1 MKSSLKAFPYPVLG
15 RLDDF
20 IGSAFQSIIDFNIEQ
35 SSDSDIVVIRYAFA
49 LSNDE
54 LLDLVQSGH
63 ASFAL
68 DVKCTDTLYREVI
81 TCESNSGEIKFED
94 GELYGKVV
102 FEPVIYIKK
111 QVQNFTASD
120 LNDEFKGANYK
131 LAPGDIVAI
140 DDPQVRYIEFNK
152 LKFESLV
159 RVQTSSDIPVD
170 TYRFDLSDDILIIMM
185 GRDFRRLWD
194 YSREEKDKAPY
205 LTMSVYKDC
214 ILAALDFIVKNQD
227 ESDNIKWARAL
238 KVKLSTQGRSIGEDS
253 DFNDLNTLAQ
263 QLVSKIGIQRL
274 LKNVE

>member
-20 IGSAFQSIIDFNIEQ
+20 VGSSFQSIIDFGIEQ
-35 SSDSDIVVIRYAFA
+35 SSDSDVVVVNYTFA

-54 LLDLVQSGH
+54 LLELMQSGH

-68 DVKCTDTLYREVI
+68 DVRCTDTLYREVI
-81 TCESNSGEIKFED
+81 PCEALSGEIRFEQ

-111 QVQNFTASD
+111 KVQNFTALD
-120 LNDEFKGANYK
+120 LNDEFKGANYN
-131 LAPGDIVAI
+131 LSPGDIVAV

-159 RVQTSSDIPVD
+159 RVQTSSDIPAD

-185 GRDFRRLWD
+185 GKDFRRLWD

-214 ILAALDFIVKNQD
+214 IHAALDFIVNNQE

-238 KVKLSTQGRSIGEDS
+238 KVKLFTLGKSISEDS

-263 QLVSKIGIQRL
+263 QLVSKIGVQRL

>member
-35 SSDSDIVVIRYAFA
+35 SSDTDIVVIRYTFA

-54 LLDLVQSGH
+54 LSDLLQSGH

-81 TCESNSGEIKFED
+81 TCESQSGEFKFED

-102 FEPVIYIKK
+102 FEPIIYIKK
-111 QVQNFTASD
+111 HVPNFTALD
-120 LNDEFKGANYK
+120 LNDEFKGANYN

-140 DDPQVRYIEFNK
+140 DDPQVRFIEFNK

-185 GRDFRRLWD
+185 GKDFRRLWD
-194 YSREEKDKAPY
+194 YGREEKDKAPY

-214 ILAALDFIVKNQD
+214 IHAALDFIIKNQD

-238 KVKLSTQGRSIGEDS
+238 KVKLSTLGKSIGEDS

>member
-54 LLDLVQSGH
+54 LSDLVQSGH

-81 TCESNSGEIKFED
+81 TCESQSGEIKFED

-111 QVQNFTASD
+111 QVQNFTALD

-140 DDPQVRYIEFNK
+140 DDPQVRFIEFNK

-185 GRDFRRLWD
+185 GKDFRRLWD
-194 YSREEKDKAPY
+194 YGREEKDKAPY

-214 ILAALDFIVKNQD
+214 IHAALDFIVNNQD

-238 KVKLSTQGRSIGEDS
+238 KVKLSTLGRSIGEDS

>member
-35 SSDSDIVVIRYAFA
+35 SSDTDIVVIRYAFA

-54 LLDLVQSGH
+54 LSDLVQSGH

-81 TCESNSGEIKFED
+81 TCKSQSGEIRFEE

-111 QVQNFTASD
+111 QVQNFTALD
-120 LNDEFKGANYK
+120 LNDEFKGENYK
-131 LAPGDIVAI
+131 LSPGDIVAI
-140 DDPQVRYIEFNK
+140 DDPQVRFIEFNK

-185 GRDFRRLWD
+185 GKDFRRLWD

-214 ILAALDFIVKNQD
+214 ILAALDFIIKNQD

-238 KVKLSTQGRSIGEDS
+238 KVKLSALGKSIGEDS

>member
-20 IGSAFQSIIDFNIEQ
+20 IDSAFQSIIDFSIEQ
-35 SSDSDIVVIRYAFA
+35 STNSDIVVVRYGFI

-54 LLDLVQSGH
+54 LHNLLESGS

-81 TCESNSGEIKFED
+81 TCGSQSGEIKFEK
-94 GELYGKVV
+94 GKLYGKVI
-102 FEPVIYIKK
+102 FEPLIYIKK
-111 QVQNFTASD
+111 EVKNFTASD
-120 LNDEFKGANYK
+120 LNDEFQGVDYR
-131 LAPGDIVAI
+131 LAPGDIIAI
-140 DDPQVRYIEFNK
+140 DDPQVRFIEFNK

-159 RVQTSSDIPVD
+159 RVQTSSDIPAD
-170 TYRFDLSDDILIIMM
+170 TYRFELSEDILIIMM
-185 GRDFRRLWD
+185 GKDFRRLWD
-194 YSREEKDKAPY
+194 YSREEKEKAPY

-214 ILAALDFIVKNQD
+214 IHAALDYIVKNQE
-227 ESDNIKWARAL
+227 ESDSIKWARAL
-238 KVKLSTQGRSIGEDS
+238 KVKLLNMGRIIGEDS